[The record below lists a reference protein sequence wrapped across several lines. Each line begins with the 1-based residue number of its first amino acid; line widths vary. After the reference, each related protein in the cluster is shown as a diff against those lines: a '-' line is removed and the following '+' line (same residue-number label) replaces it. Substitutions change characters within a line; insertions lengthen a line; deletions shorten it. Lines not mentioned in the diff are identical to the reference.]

1 MRSLLV
7 DYEARSEVLACD
19 LMPGGVQCTNQHFV
33 EI

>member
-19 LMPGGVQCTNQHFV
+19 LMPGGGAMPESTFR
-33 EI
+33 